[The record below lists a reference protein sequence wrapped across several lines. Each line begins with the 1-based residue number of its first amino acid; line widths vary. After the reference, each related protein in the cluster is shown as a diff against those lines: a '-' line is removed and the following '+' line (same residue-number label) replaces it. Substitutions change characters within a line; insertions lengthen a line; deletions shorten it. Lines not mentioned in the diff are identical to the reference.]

1 MLGGYAPR
9 HDLSEI
15 LSEPNSLVNCFDG
28 EGDIAPQ
35 CRVYVIVSL
44 TATAVGLF
52 STDRVYVVVV
62 VGLPDCQALSYPFTT
77 TITIGG
83 PKMADSNNTLATT
96 PDLFLNMLKG
106 GLAALSGADILKLL
120 TPEQRAEIIGDITV
134 AEIPNV
140 LPMAEIPIA
149 LAHYGAE
156 AQWDMVKTLWHGL
169 DLTYTN
175 EVLVAEFGMMVV
187 EVPEADSNVQPQND
201 LIDPADLMY
210 QISESETDTDSYISE
225 MIKYVDRND
234 ITGDLDYTIEALEA
248 FCDGQMFTRDR
259 TYDWDEIEDFVD
271 TDEINHR
278 DNFMDNLCSDD
289 VCEWIRNNT

>member
-15 LSEPNSLVNCFDG
+15 LSEPRSLVNCFDG

-52 STDRVYVVVV
+52 PIDRVYVDVV

-120 TPEQRAEIIGDITV
+120 TPEQRAEIIGDITA

-140 LPMAEIPIA
+140 LPMEQIPFA
-149 LAHYGAE
+149 LAHYGSD

-169 DLTYTN
+169 DLEYTN

-187 EVPEADSNVQPQND
+187 EVPEADAQPEND
-201 LIDPADLMY
+201 LMSPADLMY
-210 QISESETDTDSYISE
+210 QISESDTDADSYISE
-225 MIKYVDRND
+225 LIKYVEDNA
-234 ITGDLDYTIEALEA
+234 ITGDLDYTIEALEG
-248 FCDGQMFTRDR
+248 FCNGQMFTRDR
-259 TYDWDEIEDFVD
+259 CYDWNEIEDYVD
-271 TDEINHR
+271 TDEINTKEE
-278 DNFMDNLCSDD
+278 FLDNLCSDD